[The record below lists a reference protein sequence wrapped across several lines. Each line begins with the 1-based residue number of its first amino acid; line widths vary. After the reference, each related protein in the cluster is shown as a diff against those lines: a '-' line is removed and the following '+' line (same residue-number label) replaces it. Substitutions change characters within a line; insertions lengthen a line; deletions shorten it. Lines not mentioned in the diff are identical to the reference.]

1 MPDSL
6 LEIVVLYINENI
18 KCFHEQLSF
27 AREDQKQIAYCN
39 VIDIIKIKVF
49 FGVLRLDETKVI
61 WQLNYLV
68 LEVNKRYTCCHNEFD
83 TFSFISRII

>member
-39 VIDIIKIKVF
+39 VIDIIKIKAF
-49 FGVLRLDETKVI
+49 FGVLRLDETKFI

>member
-6 LEIVVLYINENI
+6 REIVVLYINENI
-18 KCFHEQLSF
+18 KRFHEQFSF

-39 VIDIIKIKVF
+39 VIDIIKIKAF
-49 FGVLRLDETKVI
+49 SVLRLDETKFI

>member
-6 LEIVVLYINENI
+6 LEIVVLYINEDI
-18 KCFHEQLSF
+18 KCSHEQLSF

-49 FGVLRLDETKVI
+49 FGVLRLDETKFI

>member
-18 KCFHEQLSF
+18 KCFHEQFSF
-27 AREDQKQIAYCN
+27 AREVQKQIAYCN
-39 VIDIIKIKVF
+39 VIDIIKIKAF
-49 FGVLRLDETKVI
+49 FGVLRLDETKFI